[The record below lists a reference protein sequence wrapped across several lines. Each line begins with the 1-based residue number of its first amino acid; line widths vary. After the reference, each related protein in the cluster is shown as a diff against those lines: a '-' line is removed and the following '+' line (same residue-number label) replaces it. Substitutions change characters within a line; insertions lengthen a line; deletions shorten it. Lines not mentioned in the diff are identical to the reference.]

1 MKGSCERGW
10 GVRGRTACRGEAGA
24 GAVRGSSPSMYPPE
38 AAGDAPPAEG
48 LMKTR
53 GKRFRLGLR
62 STRGTRLRLT
72 VQVLR
77 GEWNTRPPT
86 ARRGSRGVETGA
98 RTVAE
103 KRNPERL

>member
-1 MKGSCERGW
+1 MEGVGGSGEGQPA
-10 GVRGRTACRGEAGA
+10 GGRQGA
-24 GAVRGSSPSMYPPE
+24 GGVRGSSPSMCPPE
-38 AAGDAPPAEG
+38 VAGEAPPAEG
-48 LMKTR
+48 LTKTR

-62 STRGTRLRLT
+62 ITRGTRLRLT

-86 ARRGSRGVETGA
+86 ARRGPRGVGTGA
-98 RTVAE
+98 RAVAG